1 MNDQDNILHSGCS
14 GANSALVDEN
24 FQIYLNLKNNLP
36 DPQINGLMA
45 EEEDDE

>member
-1 MNDQDNILHSGCS
+1 MNDQDNILHSGYS
-14 GANSALVDEN
+14 GANSSLVEEN
-24 FQIYLNLKNNLP
+24 FKIYLNLKNNLP